1 MFGSRRDKL
10 EDRVARLERVMDQVL
25 AELREMRGG
34 APSQGQG
41 PQGPGSGSAPRPGSA
56 AGDPTEEEPRS
67 RDARGTPA
75 TAPPPSGAP
84 GGPGPSPRRGTFADL
99 AGFASGGTLLSRL
112 GIALLIL
119 SVAFFFKYS
128 IDQGWLT
135 EWVRLALGMAGG
147 VALAALG
154 FRGAGNGEP
163 LGTALAGGGI
173 AVFFTTGFV
182 GYQWF
187 GLVSFPVAFGFLV
200 AASGFGIYLA
210 LKSGRQTLAVVG
222 LVGALATPLILT
234 SPSPEVLGVAGYVC
248 LLVASVAAI
257 YLARGWRL
265 VLVLAV
271 VATWLA
277 LSPVVGIAARSPG
290 PEMWG
295 IQLCI
300 TFCALVF
307 WLVPLARAA
316 LRAKDPKRWP
326 RPDEGRPRW
335 SVHLDALSLTM
346 PMVAVLMSGWLWG
359 MSRSDLGWAFLGG
372 SVLAWVVGSAISR
385 TPDPEGSAET
395 QRLVSILLSIVG
407 LGLVLPGDVL
417 YPVFIAEAVALF
429 AVGSRKDSSPLVAMG
444 ALVEAVVVGV
454 FLVRMGSGH
463 TLLDGDLSSLFDLA
477 AVGGAAII
485 GTQLRRPDSR
495 NGFFLGAYMGLLA
508 WTTRELAPLEQAQ
521 ALTSLAIGVEGTVL
535 LVAGWVTNRTF
546 LQQTGMATLLLVVA
560 KVLLVDLAAVEPIWR
575 VLLLFLFALLFLGLS
590 KFTQGRRPPRGG

>member
-1 MFGSRRDKL
+1 M
-10 EDRVARLERVMDQVL
+10 
-25 AELREMRGG
+25 
-34 APSQGQG
+34 
-41 PQGPGSGSAPRPGSA
+41 
-56 AGDPTEEEPRS
+56 
-67 RDARGTPA
+67 
-75 TAPPPSGAP
+75 
-84 GGPGPSPRRGTFADL
+84 
-99 AGFASGGTLLSRL
+99 
-112 GIALLIL
+112 
-119 SVAFFFKYS
+119 
-128 IDQGWLT
+128 
-135 EWVRLALGMAGG
+135 
-147 VALAALG
+147 
-154 FRGAGNGEP
+154 
-163 LGTALAGGGI
+163 
-173 AVFFTTGFV
+173 
-182 GYQWF
+182 
-187 GLVSFPVAFGFLV
+187 
-200 AASGFGIYLA
+200 
-210 LKSGRQTLAVVG
+210 
-222 LVGALATPLILT
+222 
-234 SPSPEVLGVAGYVC
+234 PEV
-248 LLVASVAAI
+248 
-257 YLARGWRL
+257 
-265 VLVLAV
+265 
-271 VATWLA
+271 
-277 LSPVVGIAARSPG
+277 
-290 PEMWG
+290 WG
-295 IQLCI
+295 IQVCI

-307 WLVPLARAA
+307 WWVPLVRAG
-316 LRAKDPKRWP
+316 LRVRDPERWP
-326 RPDEGRPRW
+326 RPDEGRPGW

-417 YPVFIAEAVALF
+417 YPVLIAEAVALF

-463 TLLDGDLSSLFDLA
+463 TLLAGDPSSLFDLA
-477 AVGGAAII
+477 VVGGAALI

-590 KFTQGRRPPRGG
+590 KFTQSRRPPRSE